1 MKARNT
7 TCLSLKEV
15 KIVITSGKEEYIE
28 KVSVDTEVEA
38 SDAKK
43 DGFKEPKNPEEV
55 SVRPVDMP
63 NKGAYPK
70 LINYGTKSTF
80 YNDK

>member
-1 MKARNT
+1 MSVKGIN
-7 TCLSLKEV
+7 KELGHE
-15 KIVITSGKEEYIE
+15 GKKYNLFKFKGGKNCHHFWERRVYKK

-70 LINYGTKSTF
+70 TN
-80 YNDK
+80 